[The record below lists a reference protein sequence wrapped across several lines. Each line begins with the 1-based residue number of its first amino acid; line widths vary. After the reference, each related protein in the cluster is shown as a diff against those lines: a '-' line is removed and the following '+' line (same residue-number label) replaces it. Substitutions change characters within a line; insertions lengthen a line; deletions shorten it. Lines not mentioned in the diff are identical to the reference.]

1 MENLGEMDIP
11 PINVGIISKDSC
23 ICLLEKNTLG
33 LFINQPS
40 LWGPKKNPMY
50 LYIYKNIVL
59 PIDVR

>member
-11 PINVGIISKDSC
+11 PINVGIISKDSL

-40 LWGPKKNPMY
+40 
-50 LYIYKNIVL
+50 
-59 PIDVR
+59 